1 MKPLNNAL
9 DHATDS
15 ALSILKDRNRTLRL
29 LDSTVRRLVRG
40 RAAFDAKELTGK
52 MQAAV
57 RMVRQSAR
65 REYRDVPWQSLVL
78 ITAGFIYF
86 VSPADAIPD
95 FIPLL
100 GFTDDIAILTA
111 IFASVSND
119 LKRFIEWEQ
128 SQQTGS
134 VTVIDARIE
143 DVKR

>member
-1 MKPLNNAL
+1 MKPLKNAL
-9 DHATDS
+9 GHATDS

-29 LDSTVRRLVRG
+29 LDSTVRRLARG

-57 RMVRQSAR
+57 RMVRLSAR

-95 FIPLL
+95 FIPML
-100 GFTDDIAILTA
+100 GFTDDIAILSA
-111 IFASVSND
+111 IFASVSSD
-119 LKRFIEWEQ
+119 VSRFIDWEHSLDKDNSTPPPNQ
-128 SQQTGS
+128 
-134 VTVIDARIE
+134 R
-143 DVKR
+143 